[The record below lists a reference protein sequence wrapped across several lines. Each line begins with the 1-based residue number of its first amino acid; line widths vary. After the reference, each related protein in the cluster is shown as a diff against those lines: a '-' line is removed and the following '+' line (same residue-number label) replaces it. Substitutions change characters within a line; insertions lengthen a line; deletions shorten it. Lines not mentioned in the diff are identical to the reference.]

1 MELTQEPSTT
11 TKERS
16 SSIDGGGDLMMSH
29 KDEGFPRGHN
39 HCYTSCFWSFALQ
52 SHLPQLAFWYL
63 CSFLLLL
70 LLLLILY

>member
-11 TKERS
+11 TEESS

-52 SHLPQLAFWYL
+52 SHL
-63 CSFLLLL
+63 S
-70 LLLLILY
+70 